1 MDDHLILTW
10 FPVFN
15 SSLVLYR
22 RPTRPLPKKG
32 TDASWILI
40 RQSWNS
46 KSFAICSF
54 HWKYLTPSSLS
65 LLKLLV
71 NVWDDWKLCF
81 VLKRSWESI
90 PWSLKKWTNTFPLK
104 SWGEKRKRQSRNGR
118 NWFCKRKV
126 PKSQHIQPSSTV
138 LAKYFPVDWA
148 FNFLSIWTEICIYF
162 NW

>member
-1 MDDHLILTW
+1 MMDDHLILTW

-40 RQSWNS
+40 RQGWNS
-46 KSFAICSF
+46 ESFAICSF
-54 HWKYLTPSSLS
+54 HWKYLTPSSVS

-81 VLKRSWESI
+81 VLKRSRESI

-104 SWGEKRKRQSRNGR
+104 SWGEKRKRQSRNGH

-126 PKSQHIQPSSTV
+126 PKSQHIRGISGVQNGSQSV
-138 LAKYFPVDWA
+138 
-148 FNFLSIWTEICIYF
+148 
-162 NW
+162 